1 MNLIHLKKIAAK
13 VFKFG
18 LVGLLGTAIDFSLTF
33 LLKDILDQNL
43 YVANTIGFFIAA
55 SNNFY
60 LNSFWTFGKAKK
72 LSIHLYLT
80 FIGVSAIGL
89 LFHSIIIYVVHQQL
103 HHEFYF
109 SKCLATVI
117 VFLWN
122 FGANYLVTFRKNN
135 FVKLAQERFD
145 LSDQIMPFK

>member
-18 LVGLLGTAIDFSLTF
+18 LVGLLGTAIDFSITF
-33 LLKDILDQNL
+33 LVKEVWFQNL
-43 YVANTIGFFIAA
+43 YVANTIGFFVAA

-60 LNSFWTFGKAKK
+60 LNSSWTFGKAKK
-72 LSIHLYLT
+72 LSFSLYLT

-89 LFHSIIIYVVHQQL
+89 LFHSVIIYVVHQHL
-103 HHEFYF
+103 HHEFYL
-109 SKCLATVI
+109 SKCLATVL

-122 FGANYLVTFRKNN
+122 FGANYFVTFRKNN
-135 FVKLAQERFD
+135 QVKLAQEGFE